1 MLSAHHSADKNQLK
15 KVKAMEKV
23 SNDPWRCRPC
33 RRLNKGS
40 AAFCGACGSPW
51 ERCWDR
57 SYVHNNTR
65 NYTENKG
72 SGSSWQQWEMDW
84 QQGWDQ
90 RPKSPRRRSSNSPRS
105 TRKGDGKKGKPG
117 KQTSHPSQKWPT
129 PVLDY
134 SKIKDGRQDNKKLEV
149 TPPRMTVARP
159 VESSPEVQ
167 ELLISLQENYPDG
180 LPAEVQAKVDHLKK
194 TTTTDL
200 KKHIG
205 QLTKVKKDLD
215 SMREARIKHMQAW
228 KQHVTNLVENT
239 KAQLQQYQ
247 QVMADFEN
255 CESELVAMFDN
266 SRRAILQIT
275 QQTTPAEEDM
285 KAIKEV
291 DSGLLAGGAEMPI
304 EVDGEEPSPGPGRT
318 EVDADDMNRLQESF
332 MECIAAAAE
341 GKRGERPRSRSRR
354 RGETEEGK
362 ETIRKDL

>member
-1 MLSAHHSADKNQLK
+1 
-15 KVKAMEKV
+15 MEKIAK
-23 SNDPWRCRPC
+23 DPWRCRTC

-40 AAFCGACGSPW
+40 AMFCGACGYPW
-51 ERCWDR
+51 EQCWDK

-65 NYTENKG
+65 SYTESMGHGAN
-72 SGSSWQQWEMDW
+72 WQQWDSDW
-84 QQGWDQ
+84 TQGWDQ
-90 RPKSPRRRSSNSPRS
+90 RPKSPRRHASNSPRRG
-105 TRKGDGKKGKPG
+105 RKGDGKQGKPG
-117 KQTSHPSQKWPT
+117 KQTSQPSQRWPT

-134 SKIKDGRQDNKKLEV
+134 SKIKDGRNDNKKLEV
-149 TPPRMTVARP
+149 TPPRTSTTRP
-159 VESSPEVQ
+159 AEPSPEVQ
-167 ELLISLQENYPDG
+167 ELLVSLQENYPDG
-180 LPAEVQAKVDHLKK
+180 LPADVQAKVDRLKK

-215 SMREARIKHMQAW
+215 NMREARLKHMQAW
-228 KQHVTNLVENT
+228 KRHVTNLVENT

-255 CESELVAMFDN
+255 CESELVATFDN
-266 SRRAILQIT
+266 SRKAILQIT
-275 QQTTPAEEDM
+275 QQSTPADEDM

-291 DSGLLAGGAEMPI
+291 DSGLLAGGADMPI
-304 EVDGEEPSPGPGRT
+304 DLEVEEPQQGQGRT

-341 GKRGERPRSRSRR
+341 GKRNAGERPRSRSRH

-362 ETIRKDL
+362 ETVRKDL

>member
-1 MLSAHHSADKNQLK
+1 
-15 KVKAMEKV
+15 
-23 SNDPWRCRPC
+23 
-33 RRLNKGS
+33 
-40 AAFCGACGSPW
+40 
-51 ERCWDR
+51 
-57 SYVHNNTR
+57 
-65 NYTENKG
+65 
-72 SGSSWQQWEMDW
+72 
-84 QQGWDQ
+84 
-90 RPKSPRRRSSNSPRS
+90 
-105 TRKGDGKKGKPG
+105 
-117 KQTSHPSQKWPT
+117 
-129 PVLDY
+129 
-134 SKIKDGRQDNKKLEV
+134 
-149 TPPRMTVARP
+149 MTVARP

-362 ETIRKDL
+362 ETIRKDLWDADAAMNWQCSQYSLSKTNAVTCGTTTMLRSGNMHWEAAYLEMLTRSTSTTISAGLYWRSLSSPRLVLV